1 VKDGAVVIGDTPFS
15 VDESERTGEQET
27 VAFVRPHDIRIT
39 RESNGG
45 HTLQA
50 RVTRCHAA
58 GSVATLELERLDGRG
73 VFTAQLSKEEYQ
85 VLQPKTGEQL
95 FVELRNLRL
104 FTDDYSI

>member
-1 VKDGAVVIGDTPFS
+1 
-15 VDESERTGEQET
+15 
-27 VAFVRPHDIRIT
+27 
-39 RESNGG
+39 
-45 HTLQA
+45 
-50 RVTRCHAA
+50 VTRCHAA